1 MVYRSSMK
9 KLLTLLSCLMTMSLY
24 AQYSLGLNGVANAR
38 QLGGYQIGD
47 KQIKPDQLLRTANLS
62 TATEAD
68 VEILEQTYKVAYVFD
83 FRSSYERTM
92 SPDQELSDCENI
104 WLPCL
109 DKQVKGMGSSTTN
122 SEKTTDPESQKKHA
136 PEALGATILAN
147 LSNPQVQQ
155 MAEAM
160 YPMIVFDSD
169 VQANYATYLQRLATL
184 PEGRSA
190 LWHCTQGKD
199 RAGCASAFLL
209 AALGADRQLI
219 VEDFARSNDSYKEL
233 VEKLVAAAKEKGH
246 TEQEI
251 NVIYALI
258 GVSVPL
264 FEKVLDMIDE
274 RYGSLDNYL
283 TTALKCDDALREQL
297 RKRFLR

>member
-1 MVYRSSMK
+1 MK
-9 KLLTLLSCLMTMSLY
+9 KLLTLLFSLMTMSLF
-24 AQYSLGLNGVANAR
+24 AQYSLGLTGVANAR
-38 QLGGYQIGD
+38 QLGGYQIGN
-47 KQIKPDQLLRTANLS
+47 KQIKPDVLLRTANLS

-68 VEILEQTYKVAYVFD
+68 VEILEQTYHVAYVFD
-83 FRSSYERTM
+83 FRSSYERNM
-92 SPDQELSDCENI
+92 SPDHELHGCENI

-109 DKQVKGMGSSTTN
+109 DKQVKGLGSN
-122 SEKTTDPESQKKHA
+122 SSSSAQKTEGESEKKHA

-160 YPMIVFDSD
+160 YPMIVFDPE
-169 VQANYATYLQRLATL
+169 VQAHYTTFLQRLATL
-184 PEGRSA
+184 PEGHAA

-219 VEDFARSNDSYKEL
+219 VKDFSRSNDSYKEL
-233 VEKLVAAAKEKGH
+233 VEKLAAAAKEKGH

-283 TTALKCDDALREQL
+283 TTALKCDDTLREQL
-297 RKRFLR
+297 RNRFLE